1 LYKKLFKRGINLLKN
16 KKMLKNL
23 NIVTLPLLLGVC
35 GSLIWSI
42 PFFVISGAIYFLL
55 LVFFV
60 PSVDFAF
67 TDFNTIRI
75 NPHYRGRRKII
86 LSKDTLT
93 LVLVLIALTA
103 SSVLS
108 YFYYR

>member
-1 LYKKLFKRGINLLKN
+1 MNDSQYFATVQK
-16 KKMLKNL
+16 
-23 NIVTLPLLLGVC
+23 C
-35 GSLIWSI
+35 QI
-42 PFFVISGAIYFLL
+42 PAAT
-55 LVFFV
+55 
-60 PSVDFAF
+60 P
-67 TDFNTIRI
+67 IRI

>member
-1 LYKKLFKRGINLLKN
+1 
-16 KKMLKNL
+16 MLKNL

-55 LVFFV
+55 LVFLV
-60 PSVDFAF
+60 PSVDFTF

-86 LSKDTLT
+86 LSNSISFNSINSICGTIIFL
-93 LVLVLIALTA
+93 L
-103 SSVLS
+103 
-108 YFYYR
+108 